1 MLLIHLMGMK
11 IFSSIWQIPT
21 FSNFSSCFRC
31 GNVCFV
37 TKSSQL
43 HVRRATAEDL
53 QNLKALW
60 TFMCLPADELGK
72 RLIEFQIVETAAGK
86 LLGAI
91 GMQIV
96 RQHARLHSEG
106 YFDFSLADHAR
117 EMFWDRIL
125 KIASHHGVFRLWTQ
139 ETSLFWTRLGFR
151 SAIAGEPSRL
161 PEEWNQTEGEWF
173 TLQLKDEE
181 VIANALDKGFA
192 AFISS
197 EKRTTARV
205 REQAQ
210 MLKTIITV
218 TGFLIGIV
226 CFCVVIYL
234 IVHRNPFSPAR

>member
-1 MLLIHLMGMK
+1 
-11 IFSSIWQIPT
+11 
-21 FSNFSSCFRC
+21 
-31 GNVCFV
+31 
-37 TKSSQL
+37 
-43 HVRRATAEDL
+43 
-53 QNLKALW
+53 
-60 TFMCLPADELGK
+60 MCLPADELGK
-72 RLIEFQIVETAAGK
+72 RLVEFQITETADGK

-106 YFDFSLADHAR
+106 YFDFAFADHAR

-125 KIASHHGVFRLWTQ
+125 KIASNHGVFQLWTQ
-139 ETSLFWTRLGFR
+139 ETSPFWTRLGFR
-151 SAIAGEPSRL
+151 SAVAGKLSRL

-181 VIANALDKGFA
+181 VIANALGKDFA

-197 EKRTTARV
+197 EKRAAARV

-218 TGFLIGIV
+218 TGFLIGIICLAIV
-226 CFCVVIYL
+226 FYL
-234 IVHRNPFSPAR
+234 IIHRNAFPLAP

>member
-1 MLLIHLMGMK
+1 
-11 IFSSIWQIPT
+11 
-21 FSNFSSCFRC
+21 
-31 GNVCFV
+31 
-37 TKSSQL
+37 
-43 HVRRATAEDL
+43 
-53 QNLKALW
+53 
-60 TFMCLPADELGK
+60 MCLPADELGK
-72 RLIEFQIVETAAGK
+72 RLIEFQIVETADGK

-106 YFDFSLADHAR
+106 YFDFALADHAR

-161 PEEWNQTEGEWF
+161 PEEWNQTESKWL

-181 VIANALDKGFA
+181 VIANAIDKGFA
-192 AFISS
+192 ALISS
-197 EKRTTARV
+197 EKRTTARI

-218 TGFLIGIV
+218 VGFSIGIICLAIV
-226 CFCVVIYL
+226 FYL
-234 IVHRNPFSPAR
+234 IVHRSSFSPVR